1 MKKKKKRDPEETKK
15 SILDIFKGITFVS
28 SVVCVIIATV
38 THSVI
43 MIYVSIALWLIVFKL
58 SQY

>member
-28 SVVCVIIATV
+28 SVACVIIATV